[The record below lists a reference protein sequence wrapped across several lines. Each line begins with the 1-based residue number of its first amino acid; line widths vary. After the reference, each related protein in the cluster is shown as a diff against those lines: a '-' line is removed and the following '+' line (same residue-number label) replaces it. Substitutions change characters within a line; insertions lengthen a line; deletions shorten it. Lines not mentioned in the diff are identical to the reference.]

1 MTRYYMIVNKED
13 SGILMTGTKGTDDC
27 KLFYTSFT
35 EAEKSLVRFCEL
47 FKDEV
52 SYEDM
57 LIISVEAPRV
67 HKINP
72 SFNYE
77 GEPV

>member
-35 EAEKSLVRFCEL
+35 EAETELKHFCEL
-47 FKDEV
+47 FEDV